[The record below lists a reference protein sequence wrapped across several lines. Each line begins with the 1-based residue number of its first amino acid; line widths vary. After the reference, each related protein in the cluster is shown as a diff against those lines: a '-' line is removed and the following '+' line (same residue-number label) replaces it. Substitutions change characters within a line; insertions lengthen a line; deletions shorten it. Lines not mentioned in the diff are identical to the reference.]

1 MRKSDGVKRATVS
14 RPGSMPGGS
23 SGILVYE
30 MSAISAIGI
39 VLAGVP
45 RTETT
50 PASIWRSSGAASI
63 ECAAISKIFS
73 FIFTDALCA
82 APL

>member
-1 MRKSDGVKRATVS
+1 
-14 RPGSMPGGS
+14 
-23 SGILVYE
+23 
-30 MSAISAIGI
+30 MSASFM

-45 RTETT
+45 RTDTT
-50 PASIWRSSGAASI
+50 PASISRSSGAASI
-63 ECAAISKIFS
+63 EWAAISKIRS